1 MRPTT
6 VLCLVFAV
14 LLGAAGVATG
24 VVLIALHHHQSS
36 AKWHYWL
43 APVMMIGAAATMWQL
58 TMQYMQQVGR
68 RELRSRPP
76 ARD

>member
-6 VLCLVFAV
+6 VLSLAFAA
-14 LLGAAGVATG
+14 LLGAAGIGVGVA
-24 VVLIALHHHQSS
+24 LIALHHDQS
-36 AKWHYWL
+36 APWHYWL
-43 APVMMIGAAATMWQL
+43 APVLMIGASVTMWQL
-58 TMQYMQQVGR
+58 TMLYIQQIGR

>member
-1 MRPTT
+1 VRATT

-14 LLGAAGVATG
+14 LLGAAGIAVG
-24 VVLIALHHHQSS
+24 VTLIALHHDQS

-43 APVMMIGAAATMWQL
+43 APVMMIGAGVTMWQL
-58 TMQYMQQVGR
+58 TMQYMHQIGR

>member
-1 MRPTT
+1 VRPTT

-14 LLGAAGVATG
+14 LLGAAGVAVG
-24 VVLIALHHHQSS
+24 IVLIALHHQQHS
-36 AKWHYWL
+36 AWHYWL
-43 APVMMIGAAATMWQL
+43 APVMMIGASVTMWQL
-58 TMQYMQQVGR
+58 TMMYMQQIGR